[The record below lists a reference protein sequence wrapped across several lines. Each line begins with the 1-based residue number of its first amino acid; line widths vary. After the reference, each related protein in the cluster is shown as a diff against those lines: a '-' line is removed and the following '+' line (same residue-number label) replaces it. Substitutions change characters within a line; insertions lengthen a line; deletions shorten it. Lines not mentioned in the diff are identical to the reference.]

1 MVVAGGPLRIYSSE
15 DMVNWKVESTYPDLH
30 TECPDLYPQEV
41 DGQVKWILSRGGR
54 YYKVGDLK
62 EVNGKWTFV
71 PDEYYKDKD
80 GVMNFGRDSYAAMTY
95 YVSGFGTAAHPTIPE
110 IVELNWMNT
119 WDDYCNQ
126 VAEKVGQDF
135 NGTFNLHLKIGLK
148 NVDGVYRLADSH

>member
-1 MVVAGGPLRIYSSE
+1 MS
-15 DMVNWKVESTYPDLH
+15 
-30 TECPDLYPQEV
+30 DLYPQEV

-148 NVDGVYRLADSH
+148 MWMACTGLPRLPLMPIRICGTRGQRILPQWVRTMTC